1 MNWEM
6 TGVII
11 AGVFSLY
18 AIFDAKVGA
27 RKKHIERLDDAV
39 GDARHDIVGNKNE
52 IIKLRTDIEKLTANK
67 VLLYEIKQ
75 EVETIKLKLQNTDTT
90 LSKDIR
96 EFNQSIKNAIL
107 ELTSNIKEVRESVEV
122 IETKTNQH
130 DTTLAVISEKIKS
143 VENRRTARNAK
154 S

>member
-6 TGVII
+6 IGVII

-52 IIKLRTDIEKLTANK
+52 IIKLRTDIEKLNANR
-67 VLLYEIKQ
+67 VVLYEIKQ

>member
-39 GDARHDIVGNKNE
+39 GEARHDIVGNKNE
-52 IIKLRTDIEKLTANK
+52 IIKLRTDIENLNANK

>member
-39 GDARHDIVGNKNE
+39 GEARHDIVGNKND
-52 IIKLRTDIEKLTANK
+52 IIKLRTDIEKLNANK

-143 VENRRTARNAK
+143 VENKRTARNAK

>member
-6 TGVII
+6 IGVII

-39 GDARHDIVGNKNE
+39 GEARHDIVGNKNE
-52 IIKLRTDIEKLTANK
+52 IIKLRTDIENLNANK

>member
-18 AIFDAKVGA
+18 AIFDAKLGA

-39 GDARHDIVGNKNE
+39 GEARHDIVGNKND
-52 IIKLRTDIEKLTANK
+52 IIKLRTDIEKLNTNK

-96 EFNQSIKNAIL
+96 EFNQSIKDAIL

>member
-1 MNWEM
+1 MNYE
-6 TGVII
+6 VYVSL
-11 AGVFSLY
+11 AAVLFSAY
-18 AIFDAKVGA
+18 CFFDAKVGA

-39 GDARHDIVGNKNE
+39 GDARHDIVGNKND
-52 IIKLRTDIEKLTANK
+52 IIKLRTDIENLNANK

>member
-39 GDARHDIVGNKNE
+39 GDARHDIVGNKND
-52 IIKLRTDIEKLTANK
+52 IIKLRTDIENLNANK

>member
-6 TGVII
+6 IGVII

-18 AIFDAKVGA
+18 AILDAKVGA

-39 GDARHDIVGNKNE
+39 GEARHDIVGNKND
-52 IIKLRTDIEKLTANK
+52 IIKLRTDIEKLNTNK

-143 VENRRTARNAK
+143 VENKRTARNAK

>member
-52 IIKLRTDIEKLTANK
+52 IIKLRTDIENLNANK

>member
-52 IIKLRTDIEKLTANK
+52 IIKLRTDIEKLNANR

-96 EFNQSIKNAIL
+96 EFNQSVKDAIL

>member
-6 TGVII
+6 IGAII

-52 IIKLRTDIEKLTANK
+52 IIKLRTDIEKLNANR

-96 EFNQSIKNAIL
+96 EFNQSIKDAIL

>member
-6 TGVII
+6 IGVII

-18 AIFDAKVGA
+18 AIFDAKLGA

-39 GDARHDIVGNKNE
+39 GDARHDIVGNKND
-52 IIKLRTDIEKLTANK
+52 IIKLRTDIENLNANK

>member
-39 GDARHDIVGNKNE
+39 GDARHDIVGNKND
-52 IIKLRTDIEKLTANK
+52 IIKLCTDIEKLNANK

-96 EFNQSIKNAIL
+96 EFNQSVKNAIL

>member
-6 TGVII
+6 IGVII

-39 GDARHDIVGNKNE
+39 GDARHDIVGNKND
-52 IIKLRTDIEKLTANK
+52 IIKLRTDIENLNANK

-96 EFNQSIKNAIL
+96 EFNQSVKDAIL

>member
-39 GDARHDIVGNKNE
+39 GEARHDIVGNKND
-52 IIKLRTDIEKLTANK
+52 IIKLRTDIENLNANK

-96 EFNQSIKNAIL
+96 EFNQSVKNAIL

>member
-6 TGVII
+6 IGVII

-39 GDARHDIVGNKNE
+39 GDARHDIVGNKND
-52 IIKLRTDIEKLTANK
+52 IIKLRTDIENLNANK

-130 DTTLAVISEKIKS
+130 DTTLAVISEKIKT

>member
-6 TGVII
+6 IGVII

-39 GDARHDIVGNKNE
+39 GEARHDIVGNKND
-52 IIKLRTDIEKLTANK
+52 IIKLRTDMEKLNANK

>member
-1 MNWEM
+1 MNYE
-6 TGVII
+6 VYVSLV
-11 AGVFSLY
+11 AVLFSAY
-18 AIFDAKVGA
+18 CFFDAKVGA
-27 RKKHIERLDDAV
+27 RKKHTERLDDAV
-39 GDARHDIVGNKNE
+39 GEARHDIVGNKND
-52 IIKLRTDIEKLTANK
+52 IIKLRTDIENLNANK

>member
-6 TGVII
+6 IGVII

-39 GDARHDIVGNKNE
+39 GEARHDIVGNKNE
-52 IIKLRTDIEKLTANK
+52 IIKLRTDIEKLNANR

>member
-6 TGVII
+6 IGVII

-18 AIFDAKVGA
+18 AIFDAKLGA

-39 GDARHDIVGNKNE
+39 GEARHDIVGNKND
-52 IIKLRTDIEKLTANK
+52 IIKLRTDIENLNANK

>member
-6 TGVII
+6 IGVII

-18 AIFDAKVGA
+18 AIFDAKLGA

-39 GDARHDIVGNKNE
+39 GEARHDIVGNKND
-52 IIKLRTDIEKLTANK
+52 IIKLRTDIETLNANK

>member
-6 TGVII
+6 IGVII

-39 GDARHDIVGNKNE
+39 GDARHDIVGNKND
-52 IIKLRTDIEKLTANK
+52 IIKLRTDIEKLNANK
-67 VLLYEIKQ
+67 GLLYEIKQ

-143 VENRRTARNAK
+143 VENKRTARNAT

>member
-1 MNWEM
+1 MN
-6 TGVII
+6 
-11 AGVFSLY
+11 
-18 AIFDAKVGA
+18 
-27 RKKHIERLDDAV
+27 
-39 GDARHDIVGNKNE
+39 
-52 IIKLRTDIEKLTANK
+52 ANK

>member
-6 TGVII
+6 IGVII

-39 GDARHDIVGNKNE
+39 GEARHDIVGNKND
-52 IIKLRTDIEKLTANK
+52 IIKLRTDIENLNANK
-67 VLLYEIKQ
+67 ALLYEIKQ

>member
-1 MNWEM
+1 MNWEIA
-6 TGVII
+6 GVII

-52 IIKLRTDIEKLTANK
+52 IIKLRTDIEKLNANK
-67 VLLYEIKQ
+67 LLLYEIKQ

-143 VENRRTARNAK
+143 VENKRTARNAK

>member
-39 GDARHDIVGNKNE
+39 GEARHDIVGNKNE
-52 IIKLRTDIEKLTANK
+52 IIKLRTDIENLNANK

-96 EFNQSIKNAIL
+96 EFNQSVKDAIL

>member
-1 MNWEM
+1 
-6 TGVII
+6 
-11 AGVFSLY
+11 VFSLY

-39 GDARHDIVGNKNE
+39 GEARHDIVGNKND
-52 IIKLRTDIEKLTANK
+52 IIKLRTDMEKLNANK

>member
-6 TGVII
+6 VGVLV

-18 AIFDAKVGA
+18 AILDAKVGA
-27 RKKHIERLDDAV
+27 KKKHLERLDDAV
-39 GDARHDIVGNKNE
+39 GEARHEIMGNKNE
-52 IIKLRTDIEKLTANK
+52 IIKLRMDVEKLDASK
-67 VLLYEIKQ
+67 KLLFEIKQ

-96 EFNQSIKNAIL
+96 EFNQSIKDAIV
-107 ELTSNIKEVRESVEV
+107 ELTSNIKDVRESVEV
-122 IETKTNQH
+122 IEAKTNQH
-130 DTTLAVISEKIKS
+130 DTTLAVISEKIRS
-143 VENRRTARNAK
+143 VENKRTVRNAK

>member
-6 TGVII
+6 IGVII

-39 GDARHDIVGNKNE
+39 GDARHDIVGNKND
-52 IIKLRTDIEKLTANK
+52 IIKLRTDIEKLNANK

>member
-39 GDARHDIVGNKNE
+39 GEARHDIVGNKND
-52 IIKLRTDIEKLTANK
+52 IIKLRTDIENLNANK

>member
-6 TGVII
+6 IGVII

-52 IIKLRTDIEKLTANK
+52 IIKLRTDIEKLNANK
-67 VLLYEIKQ
+67 LLLYEIKQ

>member
-6 TGVII
+6 IGVII

-27 RKKHIERLDDAV
+27 RKKHIGRLDDAV
-39 GDARHDIVGNKNE
+39 GEARHDIVGNKND
-52 IIKLRTDIEKLTANK
+52 IIKLRTDIEKLNANK

>member
-6 TGVII
+6 IGVII

-39 GDARHDIVGNKNE
+39 GDARHDIVGNKND
-52 IIKLRTDIEKLTANK
+52 IIKLRTDIEKLNANK

-96 EFNQSIKNAIL
+96 EFNQSIKDAIL

>member
-39 GDARHDIVGNKNE
+39 GEARHDIVGNKND
-52 IIKLRTDIEKLTANK
+52 IIKLRTDMEKLNANK

-143 VENRRTARNAK
+143 VENKRTARNAK

>member
-39 GDARHDIVGNKNE
+39 GEARHDIVGNKND
-52 IIKLRTDIEKLTANK
+52 IIKLRTDIEKLNANK

-96 EFNQSIKNAIL
+96 EFNQSVKNAIL

>member
-1 MNWEM
+1 MI
-6 TGVII
+6 GVII

-18 AIFDAKVGA
+18 AILDAKVGA

-39 GDARHDIVGNKNE
+39 GDARHDIVGNKND
-52 IIKLRTDIEKLTANK
+52 IIKLRTDIENLNANK

>member
-6 TGVII
+6 IGVII

-27 RKKHIERLDDAV
+27 RKKHIGRLDDAV
-39 GDARHDIVGNKNE
+39 GEARHDIVGNKND
-52 IIKLRTDIEKLTANK
+52 IIKLRTDIENLNANK

>member
-1 MNWEM
+1 MNYE
-6 TGVII
+6 VYVSLV
-11 AGVFSLY
+11 AVLFSAY
-18 AIFDAKVGA
+18 CFFDAKLGA

-39 GDARHDIVGNKNE
+39 GEARHDIVGNKND
-52 IIKLRTDIEKLTANK
+52 IIKLRTDIENLNANK

-96 EFNQSIKNAIL
+96 EFNQSIKDAIL

>member
-6 TGVII
+6 IGVII

-39 GDARHDIVGNKNE
+39 GEARHDIVGNKND
-52 IIKLRTDIEKLTANK
+52 IIKLRTDIENLNANK

>member
-6 TGVII
+6 IGVII

-39 GDARHDIVGNKNE
+39 GDARHDIVGNKND
-52 IIKLRTDIEKLTANK
+52 IIKLRTDIENLNANK